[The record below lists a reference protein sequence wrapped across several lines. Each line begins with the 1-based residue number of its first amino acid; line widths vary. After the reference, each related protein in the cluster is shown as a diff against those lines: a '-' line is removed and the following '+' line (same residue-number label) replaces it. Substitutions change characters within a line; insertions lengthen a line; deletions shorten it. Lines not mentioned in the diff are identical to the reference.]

1 MKTCLL
7 RLVAVSIILSF
18 TLNVTAQEPGRYPV
32 KRLTHQ
38 MTPEE
43 AQKSHLI
50 GRDFV
55 QTDPPPGA
63 VISLGEFE
71 RAKGALIAY
80 PFGIPMTVIREM
92 ARDAKLYTLVTG
104 LSQENAVRSQYT
116 NAGVNLD
123 NCNFIY
129 APTDSYWTRDYGPMF
144 ISYGNDQVGL
154 IDFPYNRPRPN
165 DDEVPKVVA
174 DALGI
179 PWFGM
184 NVIHTGGNY
193 MSDSYGNASSTMIAY
208 SENPDQTSAE
218 VDQKMQAYLGVNDY
232 HVLEDP
238 NNTYIDH
245 IDCWGKYLATNK
257 VLIRS
262 VPQSH
267 PQYDEIEAT
276 AAYFASL
283 TTPWNSPFEV
293 YRVNTPQNQP
303 YTNSFIFN
311 DKVFVP
317 IMGSQD
323 DEPALDVYRQAMPGY
338 KVFGI
343 IGLPGA
349 PWEST
354 DALHCRAHELAD
366 PEMLRI
372 RHIPLLGN
380 VPQNDSYSFAANI
393 AAYSGAEVIA
403 DSALFYYRVNPNPY
417 TPFESV
423 AMTNT
428 MGTNWSVTIPAP
440 EYGSTVQ
447 YYIHAADASGK
458 SENHPFIG
466 KPDPHE
472 FYVGEQLFAQ
482 AETDPQQME
491 FNAMQGLTDTQP
503 VNLSNTGEL
512 GLNYYITLSTE
523 AFDTISKTLTNSP
536 SATTWDYNT
545 YTESGWTDITVSETG
560 LVGKILIDY
569 NWTTDNYASE
579 GSMWLESPSG
589 ARVMI
594 ASGQEDGN
602 YSLINSSFS
611 GESIQGNWKVWLED
625 TYGDGGHQA
634 KNMSVKFVRS
644 TGTGNWLSVD
654 NTEGS
659 IAPENMQEI
668 VVTCDATGMALGTYT
683 GRITI
688 LSNDP
693 DQPEIEIPVT
703 FTVTVNTGVDII
715 SAGTDEIRVFPNPA
729 GDNLNIGINTKL
741 SGTVG
746 FSLTDMSGV
755 EVLKKENISII
766 NGSNSFTM
774 PLYGLQKGNYL
785 LRVSR
790 TAYTKTLKISK
801 Q

>member
-1 MKTCLL
+1 MKTNLL
-7 RLVAVSIILSF
+7 RLTAVLIILSIAF
-18 TLNVTAQEPGRYPV
+18 SISAQEPGRYPA

-43 AQKSHLI
+43 AQNRHLI

-63 VISLGEFE
+63 IISLGEFE

-92 ARDAKLYTLVTG
+92 ARDAIVTTLVTG
-104 LSQENAVRSQYT
+104 LSQENTVRSQYT
-116 NAGVNLD
+116 AAGVNLEH
-123 NCNFIY
+123 CNFIY
-129 APTDSYWTRDYGPMF
+129 AQSDSYWTRDYGPWF
-144 ISYGNDQVGL
+144 VAYGDNQVG
-154 IDFPYNRPRPN
+154 IVDFPYNRPRPN
-165 DDEVPKVVA
+165 DDEVPKEVA

-208 SENPDQTSAE
+208 SENPDQTTAQ

-262 VPQSH
+262 VPQGH

-283 TTPWNSPFEV
+283 TTPWNSPYEV

-317 IMGSQD
+317 IMGSQY
-323 DEPALDVYRQAMPGY
+323 DEPALEVYRLAMPGY

-343 IGLPGA
+343 IGLPGE

-354 DALHCRAHELAD
+354 DALHCRTHEMAD

-380 VPQNDSYSFAANI
+380 APQNDSYSFAANI

-417 TPFESV
+417 TPYEAL

-447 YYIHAADASGK
+447 YYIHAADAGGR

-482 AETDPQQME
+482 AETNPQLME
-491 FNAMQGLTDTQP
+491 FTAMQALTDIQSL
-503 VNLSNTGEL
+503 NLSNTGEL
-512 GLNYYITLSTE
+512 GLNYFISLSTE
-523 AFDTISKTLTNSP
+523 AYDTIARNLTNSP
-536 SATTWDYNT
+536 AATAWDFNT
-545 YTESGWTDITVSETG
+545 YSENGWTDLAVSETG
-560 LVGKILIDY
+560 QVGSLLVSY
-569 NWTTDNYASE
+569 NWNTDNYATE
-579 GSMWLESPSG
+579 GSLWIESPAG
-589 ARVMI
+589 TRIMV

-602 YSLINSSFS
+602 YSLINNYFS
-611 GESIQGNWKVWLED
+611 GESLQGNWKVWLED
-625 TYGDGGHQA
+625 SYGDGGHQA
-634 KNMSVKFVRS
+634 NNMIVKFVRA
-644 TGTGNWLSVD
+644 TETGNWLSVD

-659 IAPENMQEI
+659 VVPGNSQEI
-668 VVTCDATGMALGTYT
+668 VVTCDATGMALGTYA
-683 GRITI
+683 GMVNI

-703 FTVTVNTGVDII
+703 FTVTVNTGLDDI
-715 SAGTDEIRVFPNPA
+715 STVADEVRVYPNPA
-729 GDNLNIGINTKL
+729 SDLLNIEITTQLPGSVSLTLTDL
-741 SGTVG
+741 SGKELANQENV
-746 FSLTDMSGV
+746 LISG
-755 EVLKKENISII
+755 
-766 NGSNSFTM
+766 GSDSFTF

-790 TAYTKTLKISK
+790 SAYSKTLKISK

>member
-1 MKTCLL
+1 MKTSLL
-7 RLVAVSIILSF
+7 RLTAVLFILSIAF
-18 TLNVTAQEPGRYPV
+18 SVSAQEPGRYPA
-32 KRLTHQ
+32 KRLTHR

-43 AQKSHLI
+43 AQNRHLI

-55 QTDPPPGA
+55 QTDPPPGT
-63 VISLGEFE
+63 VTSLGEFE
-71 RAKGALIAY
+71 RAKGVLIAY
-80 PFGIPMTVIREM
+80 PFGIPMTMIREM
-92 ARDAKLYTLVTG
+92 ARDAIVTTLVTG
-104 LSQENAVRSQYT
+104 LSQENNVRNQYT

-129 APTDSYWTRDYGPMF
+129 AQSDSYWTRDYGPWF
-144 ISYGNDQVGL
+144 IAYGTDQIGIV
-154 IDFPYNRPRPN
+154 DFPYNRPRPN

-208 SENPDQTSAE
+208 TENPGQTPAQ
-218 VDQKMQAYLGVNDY
+218 VDQKMQAYLGINNY

-257 VLIRS
+257 ILIRS

-267 PQYDEIEAT
+267 PQYDEIEET

-283 TTPWNSPFEV
+283 TTPWNCPFEV

-317 IMGSQD
+317 IMGSQH
-323 DEPALDVYRQAMPGY
+323 DEPALEVYRQAMPGY

-343 IGLPGA
+343 VGLPGE

-354 DALHCRAHELAD
+354 DALHCRTHEMAD

-380 VPQNDSYSFAANI
+380 QSSGNSYSFAANI
-393 AAYSGAEVIA
+393 TAYSGSEVIA

-417 TPFESV
+417 TPYEAV
-423 AMTNT
+423 TMTNT
-428 MGTNWSVTIPAP
+428 MGTNWSVTIAAP
-440 EYGSTVQ
+440 EHGSTVQ
-447 YYIHAADASGK
+447 YYIHAADATGR

-482 AETDPQQME
+482 AETNLQQME
-491 FNAMQGLTDTQP
+491 FTAMQALSDNQSL
-503 VNLSNTGEL
+503 NLSNTGEL
-512 GLNYYITLSTE
+512 GLNYYISLSTE
-523 AFDTISKTLTNSP
+523 AYDTISKTLTNSP
-536 SATTWDYNT
+536 ALTAWDYNT
-545 YTESGWTDITVSETG
+545 YTENGWTDVAISQTG
-560 LVGKILIDY
+560 QVGKLIVSY
-569 NWTTDNYASE
+569 NWDTDNYPTE
-579 GSMWLESPSG
+579 GSLWIESPAG
-589 ARVMI
+589 TQVMI
-594 ASGQEDGN
+594 ASGQADGN
-602 YSLINSSFS
+602 YSLTNSSFS
-611 GESIQGNWKVWLED
+611 GEPIQGNWKVWLED

-634 KNMSVKFVRS
+634 KNMIIKFVRA
-644 TGTGNWLSVD
+644 TETGNWLSVD

-659 IAPENMQEI
+659 VAPGNNQEI
-668 VVTCDATGMALGTYT
+668 VVTCDATGMALGTYA
-683 GRITI
+683 GMINI

-703 FTVTVNTGVDII
+703 FTVTVNTGMDVI
-715 SAGTDEIRVFPNPA
+715 STVADEIRVFPNPA
-729 GDNLNIGINTKL
+729 SELLNIEITTQLPGLVSLILTDL
-741 SGTVG
+741 SG
-746 FSLTDMSGV
+746 
-755 EVLKKENISII
+755 KELLNQGNILI
-766 NGSNSFTM
+766 NSGSNTITI

-790 TAYTKTLKISK
+790 ATYNKTLKISR